1 MEGRMVSRFA
11 LAALAAIGVAA
22 VSALGFSSP
31 KADAVLLVALKFDP
45 QGMLYAADARN
56 DRLLGLALEEKE
68 APAKA
73 VKIGNLSEQLAKALD
88 AGTDPVT
95 VQDVAVHP
103 ASHAVYLSASKKGG
117 GGTLLF
123 RVAGDKLEKVDLGS
137 LKTTS
142 VALPAGARPF
152 DVVVTAKDVVVS
164 SMNRDKTFGSALHRI
179 ALPLKEGGIASAE
192 TEIYHTSHKRWE
204 TKAPLV
210 AMAGFSSGGQE
221 YIMGSTACTP
231 VVRIGVSDVA
241 DKKKVQTATVVEL
254 GSRNA
259 PVSMLV
265 YTKDS
270 QQSLLVT
277 NNKEGAYKVAQ
288 PILAESAKLNE
299 KAVNRG
305 AGVAV
310 ETVESWKGAKKSAIL
325 DAGTAV
331 VVRDAGDGSL
341 SLETL
346 PLP

>member
-1 MEGRMVSRFA
+1 MKFT
-11 LAALAAIGVAA
+11 LAALAAAGIAA
-22 VSALGFSSP
+22 LASLGFGP
-31 KADAVLLVALKFDP
+31 QKADAVLLVALKFDP
-45 QGMLYAADARN
+45 QGILYAADAKN
-56 DRLLGLALEEKE
+56 DRLLGLAIEEKE
-68 APAKA
+68 AKAKA
-73 VKIGNLSEQLAKALD
+73 VKIDNLSEPLAKALD
-88 AGTDPVT
+88 AGADPVT
-95 VQDVAVHP
+95 VHDVAVHP
-103 ASHAVYLSASKKGG
+103 VSHSVYLSASKKGG

-123 RVAGDKLEKVDLGS
+123 RVSGDKLEKVDLGS
-137 LKTTS
+137 FKTTS

-152 DVVVTAKDVVVS
+152 DLVVTAKDVVVS
-164 SMNRDKTFGSALHRI
+164 SMNRDKTFGSALHRV
-179 ALPLKEGGIASAE
+179 ALPLKEGGVATAE

-210 AMAGFSSGGQE
+210 AMAGFSSDGQE

-241 DKKKVQTATVVEL
+241 DKKKVQTATIVEL

-265 YTKDS
+265 YTKDQ

-288 PILAESAKLNE
+288 PILAESSKLNE

-305 AGVAV
+305 AGVAI
-310 ETVESWKGAKKSAIL
+310 ETVEAWKGAKKSAIL
-325 DAGTAV
+325 DGVSAV
-331 VVRDAGDGSL
+331 VVRDGGDGTL
-341 SLETL
+341 SLQTL

>member
-1 MEGRMVSRFA
+1 MIAKYSLMSAAAVA
-11 LAALAAIGVAA
+11 LAA
-22 VSALGFSSP
+22 VSALGISAP

-45 QGMLYAADARN
+45 QGILYAADAKN
-56 DRLLGLALEEKE
+56 DRLLGLAVEEKE
-68 APAKA
+68 GKAKA
-73 VKIGNLSEQLAKALD
+73 VKIDNLSEQLAKALE
-88 AGTDPVT
+88 AGSDPVT
-95 VQDVAVHP
+95 VHDVAVHP
-103 ASHAVYLSASKKGG
+103 ISHSVYLSASKKGG

-123 RVAGDKLEKVDLGS
+123 RVNGDKVEKVDLGS
-137 LKTTS
+137 FKTTS
-142 VALPAGARPF
+142 VALPGGARPF
-152 DVVVTAKDVVVS
+152 DLVVTAKDVVVS
-164 SMNRDKTFGSALHRI
+164 SMNRDKTFGSALHRV
-179 ALPLKEGGIASAE
+179 ALPLKEGGIATAE

-241 DKKKVQTATVVEL
+241 DKKKVQTATIVEL

-265 YTKDS
+265 YTKDK

-288 PILAESAKLNE
+288 PILDESAKLNE

-305 AGVAV
+305 AGVAI

-325 DAGTAV
+325 DGASAV
-331 VVRDAGDGSL
+331 VVRDGGDGTL
-341 SLETL
+341 SLQTL

>member
-1 MEGRMVSRFA
+1 MLGKMTFA
-11 LAALAAIGVAA
+11 TVAAIAVAA
-22 VSALGFSSP
+22 VSAMGFASP
-31 KADAVLLVALKFDP
+31 KADAVLLVALKFDA
-45 QGMLYAADARN
+45 QGMLYAADAKN
-56 DRLLGLALEEKE
+56 DRLLGLAIEEQEGK
-68 APAKA
+68 ARA
-73 VKIGNLSEQLAKALD
+73 VKIDNLSEQLGKALE

-95 VQDVAVHP
+95 VHDIAVNP
-103 ASHAVYLSASKKGG
+103 ISHAVYLSASKKGG

-123 RVAGDKLEKVDLGS
+123 RVSGDNKLERVDLGS
-137 LKTTS
+137 LKTSS

-152 DVVVTAKDVVVS
+152 DVVVTSKDVVVS

-179 ALPLKEGGIASAE
+179 SLPLKEGGVATAE
-192 TEIYHTSHKRWE
+192 TEIYHTSHKKWE

-210 AMAGFSSGGQE
+210 AMAGFSSGGQD

-231 VVRIGVSDVA
+231 VVRIGVADVA
-241 DKKKVQTATVVEL
+241 DKKKVQTSTIVEL

-259 PVSMLV
+259 PVSMFV
-265 YTKDS
+265 YTKDN

-288 PILAESAKLNE
+288 PILYETAKLNE

-305 AGVAV
+305 AGVAI

-325 DAGTAV
+325 DGASAV
-331 VVRDAGDGSL
+331 VVRDGGDGTL
-341 SLETL
+341 SLQTL

>member
-1 MEGRMVSRFA
+1 MGSKIAFTT
-11 LAALAAIGVAA
+11 LAAIGIAA
-22 VSALGFSSP
+22 VSALGFSAP
-31 KADAVLLVALKFDP
+31 KADAVLLVALKFDA
-45 QGMLYAADARN
+45 QGMLYAADAKN
-56 DRLLGLALEEKE
+56 DRLLGLAVEEKE
-68 APAKA
+68 GKAKA
-73 VKIGNLSEQLAKALD
+73 VKIDNLSEQLAKALD

-95 VQDVAVHP
+95 VHDIAVHP
-103 ASHAVYLSASKKGG
+103 LSHSVYLSASKKGG

-123 RVAGDKLEKVDLGS
+123 RVAGDKVEKVDLGAF
-137 LKTTS
+137 KTTS
-142 VALPAGARPF
+142 VALPSGARPF

-179 ALPLKEGGIASAE
+179 ALPLKEGGVATAE

-210 AMAGFSSGGQE
+210 AMAGFSSGGQD

-241 DKKKVQTATVVEL
+241 DKKKVQTSTIVEL

-265 YTKDS
+265 YTKDN

-288 PILAESAKLNE
+288 PILAEPAKLNE
-299 KAVNRG
+299 MAVNRG

-310 ETVESWKGAKKSAIL
+310 ETVDAWKGAKKSAIL
-325 DAGTAV
+325 DDASAV
-331 VVRDAGDGSL
+331 VVRDGGDGTL
-341 SLETL
+341 SLQTL

>member
-1 MEGRMVSRFA
+1 MFTKIA
-11 LAALAAIGVAA
+11 LTTAAALGVA
-22 VSALGFSSP
+22 VLSALGFP
-31 KADAVLLVALKFDP
+31 PAKADAVLLVALKFDP
-45 QGMLYAADARN
+45 QGILYAADAKN
-56 DRLLGLALEEKE
+56 DRLLGLAIEEKE
-68 APAKA
+68 GKARA
-73 VKIGNLSEQLAKALD
+73 VKIDNLSEQLAKALD
-88 AGTDPVT
+88 AGADPVT
-95 VQDVAVHP
+95 VHDVAVHP
-103 ASHAVYLSASKKGG
+103 VSHTVFLSASKKGG

-123 RVAGDKLEKVDLGS
+123 RVAGDNKLEKVDLSS

-152 DVVVTAKDVVVS
+152 DVAVTSKDVVVS

-179 ALPLKEGGIASAE
+179 SLPLKEGGVATAE
-192 TEIYHTSHKRWE
+192 TEIYHTSHKKWE

-210 AMAGFSSGGQE
+210 AMAGFSSGGQD
-221 YIMGSTACTP
+221 YVVGSTACTP

-241 DKKKVQTATVVEL
+241 DKKKVQTSTIVEL

-265 YTKDS
+265 YTKDN

-288 PILAESAKLNE
+288 PILAETAKLNE

-305 AGVAV
+305 AGVAI
-310 ETVESWKGAKKSAIL
+310 ETVDAWKGAKKSAIL
-325 DAGTAV
+325 DGTSAV
-331 VVRDAGDGSL
+331 VVRDGGDGTL
-341 SLETL
+341 SLQTL